1 MDDINYIEPPVLLAE
16 IEEDTRRLEFSMGSD
31 YQTGSLLR
39 TLSATKPGGR
49 LLELG
54 TGTGLATAWIL
65 DGMDRDSRL
74 ITVDIDPACLEVA
87 KRHLGTDG
95 RVDFRQGDGADVMN
109 SLRGSRFDLIFA
121 DAWAGKFWDFQK
133 AVDLLNDG
141 GIYVIDD
148 LLPASPWPPGHA
160 PKVDALLERV
170 QNHPALTSLRL
181 SWSTGLVVAVKRGLP

>member
-1 MDDINYIEPPVLLAE
+1 MMDDSTNIEPPKILPE
-16 IEEDTRRLEFSMGSD
+16 IEEDTRRLEFNMGSD
-31 YQTGSLLR
+31 YQTGVLLR
-39 TLSATKPGGR
+39 TLAATKPGGR

-74 ITVDIDPACLEVA
+74 ITVDLDPACLEVA
-87 KRHLGTDG
+87 KRYLGTDA
-95 RVDFRQGDGADVMN
+95 RVVFRQGDSADVMD

-148 LLPASPWPPGHA
+148 LLPAPAWPPDHP
-160 PKVDALLERV
+160 PKVDALLERI

-181 SWSTGLVVAVKRGLP
+181 SWSTGLVIAVKR